1 VVEASPAVVS
11 PVAVSLVVVSPVA
24 VLVVVS
30 PVVADIPVVVLVVA
44 KWVAPEWG
52 GLECLAPVRSSVFP
66 IATPV
71 DLAVAIGHSAI

>member
-1 VVEASPAVVS
+1 VVVVS
-11 PVAVSLVVVSPVA
+11 PVVVSLVAVSLVA
-24 VLVVVS
+24 VS

-71 DLAVAIGHSAI
+71 DSAVAIGHSAI

>member
-1 VVEASPAVVS
+1 VVEASPVVVVS
-11 PVAVSLVVVSPVA
+11 PVVVSLVAVSLVA
-24 VLVVVS
+24 VS

-71 DLAVAIGHSAI
+71 DSAVAIGHSAI